1 MGTPPSS
8 VHTPR
13 TAGRRQRGGGVDQ
26 EEEGGAPP
34 KQERTSF
41 MSGLIQEMGEAPKT
55 FIGPSKLD
63 KEGQRGQETTRNRYR
78 VVNRAHSRH

>member
-1 MGTPPSS
+1 
-8 VHTPR
+8 
-13 TAGRRQRGGGVDQ
+13 
-26 EEEGGAPP
+26 
-34 KQERTSF
+34 